1 MHKYNWND
9 NHISFALAGH
19 STVLINM
26 YGKWIITDPLL
37 FEKLG
42 VLIGKWKVGIKRIT
56 PAAFRVEEIPQL
68 DYVLLSHAHMDHWDK
83 QTLRELFKRF
93 PDQLHVIC
101 PRNTKHLLKSY
112 KGVKSVTEVERGEDV
127 VVDGLHIRAGETD
140 HWWAIWPWER
150 YRSYTKWHHK
160 AKGHNSYLISYQWK
174 NIVFGGDTAYTEAYR
189 ELTDRADVAIMPI
202 GSYDPWIDNHC
213 NPEQAVTMAEH
224 MNAKWFIPVHFETF
238 RLDKAHFHEP
248 RERLKKALDK
258 HSSIRLAL
266 ENIGD
271 QFVLE

>member
-1 MHKYNWND
+1 
-9 NHISFALAGH
+9 
-19 STVLINM
+19 
-26 YGKWIITDPLL
+26 
-37 FEKLG
+37 
-42 VLIGKWKVGIKRIT
+42 
-56 PAAFRVEEIPQL
+56 
-68 DYVLLSHAHMDHWDK
+68 
-83 QTLRELFKRF
+83 
-93 PDQLHVIC
+93 
-101 PRNTKHLLKSY
+101 
-112 KGVKSVTEVERGEDV
+112 
-127 VVDGLHIRAGETD
+127 
-140 HWWAIWPWER
+140 
-150 YRSYTKWHHK
+150 
-160 AKGHNSYLISYQWK
+160 
-174 NIVFGGDTAYTEAYR
+174 
-189 ELTDRADVAIMPI
+189 MPI